1 MNEKLINQFTA
12 LAEQEKQVKPKA
24 NTFKVRAYL
33 KVVKILKEVNF
44 EVKSGNDLR
53 GITGVGEKTIIKV
66 DEIIKSG
73 ALKRLEGFNIPKAN
87 NTGDYSQQKLL
98 EGVTGIGPVKAKK
111 LVDSGLTLQKLK
123 NIHKANPEL
132 LVNDLTHHQILGI
145 KYYEDLEHRIPYD
158 EITKTDEYLKNV
170 VDTVNKTC
178 LTNGGYKHMICGSY
192 RREAPNSG
200 DIDVLFYNSKKSNS
214 SKGSA
219 SKDSDFFK
227 AVMKTLMN
235 TKFLKDHLTD
245 PTTVTTKYMGFCKMS
260 RRKWA
265 RRIDMRCISSDSL
278 PTAMLY
284 FTGSGDFNK
293 NMRLFALKKGY
304 TINEY
309 GVYKLLANK
318 QKGKQVPVS
327 SETDIFKLLGKDY
340 IEPKDRLS
348 IVKF

>member
-1 MNEKLINQFTA
+1 MNETLMNQFVA
-12 LAEQEKQVKPKA
+12 LAEQEKQAKPKPNA
-24 NTFKVRAYL
+24 FKVRAYL

-44 EVKSGNDLR
+44 DVKSGEDLR
-53 GITGVGEKTIIKV
+53 GIPGVGEKTIVKV

-87 NTGDYSQQKLL
+87 NTSEYAQQKLL

-111 LVDSGLTLQKLK
+111 LVAANLTLQTLK
-123 NIHKANPEL
+123 DTHSKNPEL

-170 VDTVNKTC
+170 VDKVNKTC
-178 LTNGGYKHMICGSY
+178 LKNGGYKHMICGSY
-192 RREAPNSG
+192 RRDTPTSG
-200 DIDVLFYNSKKSNS
+200 DIDVLFYNTR
-214 SKGSA
+214 
-219 SKDSDFFK
+219 KDSTTKDSSFFK
-227 AVMKTLMN
+227 AVMQTLMN

-245 PTTVTTKYMGFCKMS
+245 PTTVTTKYMGFCKLP
-260 RRKWA
+260 RRKWS
-265 RRIDMRCISSDSL
+265 RRIDMRCISRDSL

-293 NMRLFALKKGY
+293 NMRLFALRKGY

-318 QKGKQVPVS
+318 EKGEQMPIF
-327 SETDIFKLLGKDY
+327 SEADIFKLLGMDY

-348 IVKF
+348 IVKFS